1 MKTRKY
7 LICDLCLIL
16 LLAVLIF
23 ATWMIIVR
31 YSQYFTDLFKGSTS
45 GGNSEVNCGA
55 GGALLIVVILIA
67 ISGFI
72 AVISL
77 SGWLI
82 FSAVCTAFA
91 IVGFAGL
98 ISHRNTKRINRLLK
112 VYRGV
117 CTLVVCMAINFIY
130 SVVKISSSHENLNIV
145 APLTLLSVTIG
156 VAVISVIINAFA
168 IKENNAQENL
178 NQITEAN

>member
-77 SGWLI
+77 IGWLI
-82 FSAVCTAFA
+82 FSAVFTAF
-91 IVGFAGL
+91 
-98 ISHRNTKRINRLLK
+98 
-112 VYRGV
+112 
-117 CTLVVCMAINFIY
+117 
-130 SVVKISSSHENLNIV
+130 
-145 APLTLLSVTIG
+145 
-156 VAVISVIINAFA
+156 
-168 IKENNAQENL
+168 
-178 NQITEAN
+178 